1 VIAEPNCEIQR
12 QRSGEGKQIVASVL
26 RLATLEVGSM
36 RLGQAVAIGV
46 SVIAALAGLAGSGAR
61 HALAEADHPAI
72 GVGLTPAHFPRSTPD
87 DVVRMIDLARQVGSY
102 GQVTVPW
109 RDPGAIRIAGAL
121 LPQMASRRLTSI
133 VALNILDGTNGRLEL
148 PPGVTG
154 RSMAEAAVAR
164 AYQSTVRE
172 LAALG
177 PDYLSLAGD
186 INLLLANGPDLYV
199 QFVQVYKQAYRA
211 AKAASPKTKVFVTFS
226 WDFFRTASEQHP
238 LSALAKLLDLFRPD
252 LDALAFSS
260 QPTRYH
266 EPAMIPADYFGA
278 IKQFVSPREESLLQV
293 GWPSSGSRGE
303 ALQRAFVERLS
314 GLAAGAKPNILI
326 WSLLHDVGD
335 SGPLAG
341 LGLYTSAGTAKPA
354 AASFAAVA
362 GAPRPPAP
370 TPAPAATPPA
380 QTAASVTAQAGSARG
395 FNRREESDKFSIF
408 TSTLSGGRRTL
419 IFSDPKREVNHA
431 RVSPDGSRVV
441 FTRYNTFNR
450 DGEALETGG
459 YRDTETIICQI
470 DGSGCEVAITPRK
483 GFAAANAYWTPD
495 GKKLLFVSDDMANG
509 HPAIK
514 SFDLA
519 TREIAPFY
527 APSDIAPADPH
538 QTGGAMVVVGRP
550 RNDLHL
556 NHLYIVDLASKT
568 RRQISTTRL
577 RNPKKLEPPVG
588 YHDPKLSPDGK
599 SVAVMRQSE
608 EGLWS
613 IAVVDV
619 ATGAER
625 NLTPAGTGDAVPEWS
640 SDGKLIIFWSV
651 DFRNLKEANLVTARP
666 DGSERKDVPL
676 PTGRFYTM
684 PAFFPGDG
692 SGPASRII
700 YSRKQ

>member
-1 VIAEPNCEIQR
+1 
-12 QRSGEGKQIVASVL
+12 
-26 RLATLEVGSM
+26 M
-36 RLGQAVAIGV
+36 RLGQAVAIGI
-46 SVIAALAGLAGSGAR
+46 SLIAALAGLGGSGAR
-61 HALAEADHPAI
+61 DALAEADHPAT
-72 GVGLTPAHFPRSTPD
+72 GVGLTPAHYPRSTPD
-87 DVVRMIDLARQVGSY
+87 DVVRMIDLAREVGSY
-102 GQVTVPW
+102 GHVTVPW

-121 LPQMASRRLTSI
+121 LPQMASRGLTSI
-133 VALNILDGTNGRLEL
+133 VTLNILDGTNGSLEL
-148 PPGVTG
+148 PPGITG
-154 RSMAEAAVAR
+154 RSMAEAGVAR
-164 AYQSTVRE
+164 AYQSTARE

-186 INLLLANGPDLYV
+186 VNLLLAYGPDPYV

-226 WDFFRTASEQHP
+226 WDFFKIASEQHP
-238 LSALAKLLDLFRPD
+238 LSALAKLLELFRPD
-252 LDALAFSS
+252 LDVLAFSS
-260 QPTRYH
+260 YPTRYR

-278 IKQFVSPREESLLQV
+278 IQQFVSPREELLLQV

-326 WSLLHDVGD
+326 WSVLHDVGD

-362 GAPRPPAP
+362 GARWR
-370 TPAPAATPPA
+370 PAAPPPA
-380 QTAASVTAQAGSARG
+380 QTATVTAQAGAVRG
-395 FNRREESDKFSIF
+395 FARREESDKFSIF
-408 TSTLSGGRRTL
+408 TSTLSGDRRIL

-459 YRDTETIICQI
+459 YRDTETIICLI
-470 DGSGCEVAITPRK
+470 DGSGCEVAITARE

-495 GKKLLFVSDDMANG
+495 GRKLLFVSDDMANG

-550 RNDLHL
+550 LNDLGL

-577 RNPKKLEPPVG
+577 RNPRKLEPPVG

-625 NLTPAGTGDAVPEWS
+625 NLTPPGTGDAVPEWS

-651 DFRNLKEANLVTARP
+651 DFRNLNEANLVTARP
-666 DGSERKDVPL
+666 DGSERKHVPL

-684 PAFFPGDG
+684 PAFFPGDS